1 MSGHN
6 KWSKIKN
13 QKMGT
18 DAKRGMLFTKLT
30 REIIIAVKN
39 GGSDTDSNRR
49 LALAIQ
55 KAKSGSMPWE
65 NIQRAI
71 EKASGTADG
80 QQLAEM
86 VIEGYGPNGAAILVQ
101 AVSDNR
107 NRSVQEIRSTFSRNG
122 GALGG
127 AGSVAWQFEQK
138 GLITIDAAG
147 QDVDDLTLKAIE
159 AGADDVQQTD
169 GQLEVYTRPEELFA
183 VNNSLSKQGITV
195 ASADISML
203 PKTTVELDEKASLQ
217 TMKLLEKLE
226 ELDDVQHVYS
236 NVDFSDEAIDKYNTT
251 A

>member
-107 NRSVQEIRSTFSRNG
+107 NPLRSGNTEHLLPERGRAGRRRVSR
-122 GALGG
+122 L
-127 AGSVAWQFEQK
+127 
-138 GLITIDAAG
+138 
-147 QDVDDLTLKAIE
+147 
-159 AGADDVQQTD
+159 
-169 GQLEVYTRPEELFA
+169 A
-183 VNNSLSKQGITV
+183 V
-195 ASADISML
+195 
-203 PKTTVELDEKASLQ
+203 
-217 TMKLLEKLE
+217 
-226 ELDDVQHVYS
+226 
-236 NVDFSDEAIDKYNTT
+236 
-251 A
+251 

>member
-13 QKMGT
+13 QKMGA
-18 DAKRGMLFTKLT
+18 DAKRGQLFTKFT

-39 GGSDTDSNRR
+39 GGTSTDSNRR

-55 KAKSGSMPWE
+55 KAKGGSMPGD

-71 EKASGTADG
+71 EKGAGTAEG
-80 QQLAEM
+80 MQLVEM
-86 VIEGYGPNGAAILVQ
+86 VVEGYGPNGAAIMVQ

-107 NRSVQEIRSTFSRNG
+107 NRAVQEIRSTFTRNG

-127 AGSVAWQFEQK
+127 TGTVAWQFEQK

-147 QDVDDLTLKAIE
+147 KDVDDLTLKAIE
-159 AGADDVQQTD
+159 AGADDVQEND
-169 GQLEVYTRPEELFA
+169 GSLEIYTKPEDLYA
-183 VNNSLSKQGITV
+183 VSTSLTKQNVPV
-195 ASADISML
+195 ASAELSML
-203 PKTTVELDEKASLQ
+203 PKITVELDEKASLQ
-217 TMKLLEKLE
+217 TLKLLDKLE

-236 NVDFSDEAIDKYNTT
+236 NVDFSDEILDKYK
-251 A
+251 AVA